1 MKRFSLVVLFVLLFI
16 PVLSTGG
23 DFYEEQLDKGIRN
36 SEAYSYFLIEESK
49 ADSSKAEKTLEEALR
64 CSPDLPAVYFAL
76 LKTSLSFSTERMYKA
91 YGYLLKGI
99 EAYERNFWWSFTVVG
114 SLFLSLIISFI
125 LSIII
130 IIMIRLPGDLPR
142 LSHDIMEQNS
152 RILLLLILISALIG
166 PLLLIGGILIILGL
180 YLKKVDRVV
189 VYLYLVFLLISP
201 WVFKA
206 SSMVFSIPSSD
217 VVKAVIEVNE
227 SRDNRYAISILG
239 NSEDTVALY
248 SYALALKREGYY
260 DEAIQMYNKLI
271 ARKPDPVFY
280 NNLANCYVAKNDM
293 ERAKQLYEKSI
304 QMRPLVSASYNMSQV
319 LRRTLDLIK
328 GEEYFLYAQKIDPDS
343 VSRFQE
349 IFSQNPNRLVIDEV
363 LPISALWQYS
373 KENAT
378 RVSTFGLSTVPPA
391 LLSFIALF
399 FGALFYVL
407 NKRIKPRAHRC
418 KKCGAILCKRC
429 ERRVLW
435 GNMCLQCFRSLIKLH
450 ELDARERIARLQT
463 VYEYQM
469 RRRRNMNVLS
479 FLLPGSA
486 QIYAGDVLK
495 GLLFLWSFLF
505 FLCVFV
511 ISSVFVIGMPYFPH
525 LWLNWSAFLLMAIV
539 YFVSNTITRLRLVKR
554 WL

>member
-1 MKRFSLVVLFVLLFI
+1 MKRFSLVVLFSLLFI
-16 PVLSTGG
+16 PVLSTGR
-23 DFYEEQLDKGIRN
+23 DFCEEQLDKGIRN
-36 SEAYSYFLIEESK
+36 SEAYSYFLIEKSK

-76 LKTSLSFSTERMYKA
+76 LKTSFSFSTERMYKA
-91 YGYLLKGI
+91 YGYMLKGI
-99 EAYERNFWWSFTVVG
+99 EAYERNFWWSFTVAG
-114 SLFLSLIISFI
+114 SLFLSFIISFI
-125 LSIII
+125 LSMVI
-130 IIMIRLPGDLPR
+130 IIMVRLPGDLP
-142 LSHDIMEQNS
+142 LFSHDIMEQKNK
-152 RILLLLILISALIG
+152 ILLLLILISALIG

-180 YLKKVDRVV
+180 YLKKMDRVV

-217 VVKAVIEVNE
+217 VLKAVIEVNE
-227 SRDNRYAISILG
+227 SRDNGYALSILR
-239 NSEDTVALY
+239 NSADDGALY
-248 SYALALKREGYY
+248 SYALALKREGRY
-260 DEAIQMYNKLI
+260 DEAIHIYNKLI

-293 ERAKQLYEKSI
+293 ERAKQLYEKSM

-319 LRRTLDLIK
+319 LRRTLDLVK

-343 VSRFQE
+343 VTRFQA

-373 KENAT
+373 RENAT

-391 LLSFIALF
+391 LLSFMALF

-418 KKCGAILCKRC
+418 KKCGTILCKKC

-435 GNMCLQCFRSLIKLH
+435 GNMCLQCFRSLVKLH

-505 FLCVFV
+505 LLCVFV
-511 ISSVFVIGMPYFPH
+511 ISSIFVIGMPHFPH
-525 LWLNWSAFLLMAIV
+525 LWLNWGTFLLMAIV
-539 YFVSNTITRLRLVKR
+539 YFMSNIITRLRLAKR

>member
-1 MKRFSLVVLFVLLFI
+1 VKRFSLVVLFSLLFI
-16 PVLSTGG
+16 PVLSTGR
-23 DFYEEQLDKGIRN
+23 DFCEEQLDKGIRN
-36 SEAYSYFLIEESK
+36 SEAYSYFLIEKSK

-76 LKTSLSFSTERMYKA
+76 LKTSFSFSTERMYKA
-91 YGYLLKGI
+91 YGYMLKGI
-99 EAYERNFWWSFTVVG
+99 EAYERNFWWSFTVAG
-114 SLFLSLIISFI
+114 SLFLSFIISFI
-125 LSIII
+125 LSMVI
-130 IIMIRLPGDLPR
+130 IIMVRLPGDLP
-142 LSHDIMEQNS
+142 LFSHDIMEQKN

-180 YLKKVDRVV
+180 YLKKMDRVV

-217 VVKAVIEVNE
+217 VLKAVIEVNE
-227 SRDNRYAISILG
+227 SRDNGYALSILR
-239 NSEDTVALY
+239 NSEDDGALY
-248 SYALALKREGYY
+248 SYALALKREGRY
-260 DEAIQMYNKLI
+260 DEAIHIYNKLI

-293 ERAKQLYEKSI
+293 ERAKQLYEKSM

-319 LRRTLDLIK
+319 LRRTLDLVK

-343 VSRFQE
+343 VTRFQA

-373 KENAT
+373 RENAT

-391 LLSFIALF
+391 LLSFMALF

-407 NKRIKPRAHRC
+407 NKRIKPRAYRC
-418 KKCGAILCKRC
+418 KKCGTILCKKC

-505 FLCVFV
+505 LLCVFV
-511 ISSVFVIGMPYFPH
+511 ISSIFVIGMPHFPH
-525 LWLNWSAFLLMAIV
+525 LWLNWGTFLLMAIV
-539 YFVSNTITRLRLVKR
+539 YFMSNIITRLRLAKR

>member
-180 YLKKVDRVV
+180 YLKKMDRVV
-189 VYLYLVFLLISP
+189 VYLYLIFLLISP

>member
-1 MKRFSLVVLFVLLFI
+1 MKRFSLVVLFSLLFI
-16 PVLSTGG
+16 PVLSTGR
-23 DFYEEQLDKGIRN
+23 DFCEEQLDKGIRN
-36 SEAYSYFLIEESK
+36 SEAYSYFLIEKSK

-76 LKTSLSFSTERMYKA
+76 LKTSFSFSTERMYKA
-91 YGYLLKGI
+91 YGYMLKGI
-99 EAYERNFWWSFTVVG
+99 EAYERNFWWSFTVAG
-114 SLFLSLIISFI
+114 SLFLSFIISFI
-125 LSIII
+125 LSMVI
-130 IIMIRLPGDLPR
+130 IIMVRLPGDLP
-142 LSHDIMEQNS
+142 LFSHDIMEQKN

-180 YLKKVDRVV
+180 YLKKMDRVV

-217 VVKAVIEVNE
+217 VLKAVIEVNE
-227 SRDNRYAISILG
+227 SRDNGYALSILR
-239 NSEDTVALY
+239 NSEDDGALY
-248 SYALALKREGYY
+248 SYALALKREGRY
-260 DEAIQMYNKLI
+260 DEAIHIYNKLI

-293 ERAKQLYEKSI
+293 ERAKQLYEKSM

-319 LRRTLDLIK
+319 LRRTLDLVK

-343 VSRFQE
+343 VTRFQA

-373 KENAT
+373 RENAT

-391 LLSFIALF
+391 LLSFMALF

-407 NKRIKPRAHRC
+407 NKRIKPRAYRC
-418 KKCGAILCKRC
+418 KKCGTILCKKC

-505 FLCVFV
+505 LLCVFV
-511 ISSVFVIGMPYFPH
+511 ISSIFVIGMPHFPH
-525 LWLNWSAFLLMAIV
+525 LWLNWGTFLLMAIV
-539 YFVSNTITRLRLVKR
+539 YFMSNIITRLRLAKR

>member
-1 MKRFSLVVLFVLLFI
+1 MKRFSLVVLFSLLFI
-16 PVLSTGG
+16 PVLSTGR
-23 DFYEEQLDKGIRN
+23 DFCEEQLDKGIRN
-36 SEAYSYFLIEESK
+36 SEAYSYFLIEKSK

-76 LKTSLSFSTERMYKA
+76 LKTSFSFSTERMYKA
-91 YGYLLKGI
+91 YGYMLKGI
-99 EAYERNFWWSFTVVG
+99 EAYERNFWWSFTVAG
-114 SLFLSLIISFI
+114 SLFLSFIISFI
-125 LSIII
+125 LSMVI
-130 IIMIRLPGDLPR
+130 IIMVRLPGDLP
-142 LSHDIMEQNS
+142 LFSHDIMEQKNK
-152 RILLLLILISALIG
+152 ILLLLILISALIG

-180 YLKKVDRVV
+180 YLKKMDRVV

-217 VVKAVIEVNE
+217 VLKAVIEVNE
-227 SRDNRYAISILG
+227 SRDNGYALSILR
-239 NSEDTVALY
+239 NSEDDGALY
-248 SYALALKREGYY
+248 SYALALKREGRY
-260 DEAIQMYNKLI
+260 DEAIHIYNKLI

-293 ERAKQLYEKSI
+293 ERAKQLYEKSM

-319 LRRTLDLIK
+319 LRRTLDLVK

-343 VSRFQE
+343 VSRFQA

-373 KENAT
+373 RENAT

-391 LLSFIALF
+391 LLSFMALF

-418 KKCGAILCKRC
+418 KKCGTILCKKC

-469 RRRRNMNVLS
+469 RRRRNMDVLS

-505 FLCVFV
+505 LLCVFV
-511 ISSVFVIGMPYFPH
+511 ISSIFVIGMPHFPH
-525 LWLNWSAFLLMAIV
+525 LWLNWGTFLLMAIV
-539 YFVSNTITRLRLVKR
+539 YFMSNIITRLRLAKR

>member
-1 MKRFSLVVLFVLLFI
+1 VKRFSLVVLFVLLFI

-76 LKTSLSFSTERMYKA
+76 LKSGLSFSTERMYKA

-180 YLKKVDRVV
+180 YLKKMDRVV
-189 VYLYLVFLLISP
+189 VYLYLIFLLISP

-391 LLSFIALF
+391 PLSFIALF

>member
-1 MKRFSLVVLFVLLFI
+1 MKRFTLVVLFSLLFI
-16 PVLSTGG
+16 PVLSTGR
-23 DFYEEQLDKGIRN
+23 DFCEEQLDKGIRN
-36 SEAYSYFLIEESK
+36 SEAYSYFLIEKSK

-76 LKTSLSFSTERMYKA
+76 LKTSFPFSTERMYKA
-91 YGYLLKGI
+91 YGYMLKGI
-99 EAYERNFWWSFTVVG
+99 EAYERNFWWSFTVAG
-114 SLFLSLIISFI
+114 SLFLSFIISFI
-125 LSIII
+125 LSMVI
-130 IIMIRLPGDLPR
+130 IIMVRLPGDLP
-142 LSHDIMEQNS
+142 LFSHDIMEQKD

-180 YLKKVDRVV
+180 YLKKMDRVV

-217 VVKAVIEVNE
+217 VLKAVIEVNE
-227 SRDNRYAISILG
+227 SRDNGYALSILR
-239 NSEDTVALY
+239 NSEDDGALY
-248 SYALALKREGYY
+248 SYALALKREGRY
-260 DEAIQMYNKLI
+260 DEAIHIYNKLI

-293 ERAKQLYEKSI
+293 ERAKQLYEKSM
-304 QMRPLVSASYNMSQV
+304 QMRPLVSACYNMSQV
-319 LRRTLDLIK
+319 LRRTLDLVK

-343 VSRFQE
+343 VSRFQA

-373 KENAT
+373 RENAT

-391 LLSFIALF
+391 LLSFMALF

-418 KKCGAILCKRC
+418 KKCGTILCKKC

-505 FLCVFV
+505 LLCVFV
-511 ISSVFVIGMPYFPH
+511 ISSIFVIGMPHFPH
-525 LWLNWSAFLLMAIV
+525 LWLNWGTFLLMAIV
-539 YFVSNTITRLRLVKR
+539 YFVSNIITRLRFAKR

>member
-1 MKRFSLVVLFVLLFI
+1 MKRFSLVILFFLLFI

-23 DFYEEQLDKGIRN
+23 EFYEEQLDKGIRN
-36 SEAYSYFLIEESK
+36 SEAYSYFLIEESR
-49 ADSSKAEKTLEEALR
+49 ADASKAEKTLEEALR

-76 LKTSLSFSTERMYKA
+76 LKNSFSFSTERMYKA

-99 EAYERNFWWSFTVVG
+99 EAYERNFWWSFTVAG
-114 SLFLSLIISFI
+114 SLFLSFIISFI
-125 LSIII
+125 LSMVI
-130 IIMIRLPGDLPR
+130 IIMVRLPGDLP
-142 LSHDIMEQNS
+142 LFSHDIMEQKN

-166 PLLLIGGILIILGL
+166 PLLLIGGILIMLGL
-180 YLKKVDRVV
+180 YLKKMDRVV
-189 VYLYLVFLLISP
+189 VYLYLVFLIISP

-227 SRDNRYAISILG
+227 SRDNRYALPVLR
-239 NSEDTVALY
+239 NSEDAVALY
-248 SYALALKREGYY
+248 SYALALKREGRY
-260 DEAIQMYNKLI
+260 DEAINIYDKLI

-293 ERAKQLYEKSI
+293 EMAKQLYQKSI
-304 QMRPLVSASYNMSQV
+304 QMKPLVSASYNMSQV
-319 LRRTLDLIK
+319 LRRTLDLVK

-343 VSRFQE
+343 VSRFQA

-363 LPISALWQYS
+363 LPISVLWQYS
-373 KENAT
+373 QENAT

-391 LLSFIALF
+391 ILSFIALF
-399 FGALFYVL
+399 FGGLFYVS

-418 KKCGAILCKRC
+418 KKCGTILCKKC

-435 GNMCLQCFRSLIKLH
+435 GNMCLQCFRSLIRLH

-495 GLLFLWSFLF
+495 GLLFLWPFLF

-525 LWLNWSAFLLMAIV
+525 LWLNWSAFLLMAMV
-539 YFVSNTITRLRLVKR
+539 YFMSNIITRLRLAKR

>member
-1 MKRFSLVVLFVLLFI
+1 MKRFSLVVLFSLLFI
-16 PVLSTGG
+16 PVLSTGS
-23 DFYEEQLDKGIRN
+23 DFCEEQLDKGIRN
-36 SEAYSYFLIEESK
+36 SEAYSYFLIEKSK

-76 LKTSLSFSTERMYKA
+76 LKTSFSFSTDRMYKA
-91 YGYLLKGI
+91 YGYMLRGI
-99 EAYERNFWWSFTVVG
+99 EAYERNFWWSFTVAG
-114 SLFLSLIISFI
+114 SLFLSFIISFI
-125 LSIII
+125 LSMVI
-130 IIMIRLPGDLPR
+130 IIMVRLPGDLP
-142 LSHDIMEQNS
+142 LFSHDIMEQKN
-152 RILLLLILISALIG
+152 RIILLLILISALIG

-180 YLKKVDRVV
+180 YLKKMDRVV

-217 VVKAVIEVNE
+217 VLKAVIEVNE
-227 SRDNRYAISILG
+227 SRDNGYALSILR
-239 NSEDTVALY
+239 NSEDDGALY
-248 SYALALKREGYY
+248 SYALALKREGRY
-260 DEAIQMYNKLI
+260 DEAIHIYNKLI

-293 ERAKQLYEKSI
+293 ERAKQLYEKSM

-319 LRRTLDLIK
+319 LRRTLDLVK

-343 VSRFQE
+343 VSRFQA

-373 KENAT
+373 QENAT

-391 LLSFIALF
+391 LLSFMALF

-418 KKCGAILCKRC
+418 KKCGTILCKKC

-469 RRRRNMNVLS
+469 RRRRNMDVLS

-505 FLCVFV
+505 LLCVFV
-511 ISSVFVIGMPYFPH
+511 ISSIFIIGMPHFPH
-525 LWLNWSAFLLMAIV
+525 LWLNWGTFLLMAIV
-539 YFVSNTITRLRLVKR
+539 YFMSNIITRLRLAKR